1 MIEKS
6 KQNLYPETFFDFVV
20 FCFCFKPKWTEL
32 AGQVWLNW
40 SPDSLN
46 SHEKE
51 GKMYEMLREQKVI
64 VFELHSDWQS
74 ESIHTVSWVGD
85 EG

>member
-1 MIEKS
+1 
-6 KQNLYPETFFDFVV
+6 
-20 FCFCFKPKWTEL
+20 
-32 AGQVWLNW
+32 
-40 SPDSLN
+40 
-46 SHEKE
+46 
-51 GKMYEMLREQKVI
+51 MYEMLREQKVI